1 MKTLYSALIVF
12 VIAACGG
19 AGSSPTVQSAGAQQ
33 QPPSVTRPTIV
44 HVAGTI
50 RQSKEDPTRWDFI
63 IDEAHTAHG
72 IAGWSAE
79 AKGEIITI
87 KYAEKFS
94 RIVTF
99 IAGPDETFAKAGY
112 AFGASV
118 NRDRAHLKSNAGLL
132 DGSDGRSLSHGNIWF
147 YGVFEI

>member
-1 MKTLYSALIVF
+1 MKTLYAALIVF

-19 AGSSPTVQSAGAQQ
+19 AGSSPTVQPAGAQQ
-33 QPPSVTRPTIV
+33 SPSAPPSIV

-50 RQSKEDPTRWDFI
+50 RQSKEDPTKWDFI
-63 IDEAHTAHG
+63 IDEAHAAYG

-79 AKGEIITI
+79 ARGEVITI
-87 KYAEKFS
+87 KYADKYS

-112 AFGASV
+112 TFGASV
-118 NRDRAHLKSNAGLL
+118 NRDRAHLKSNAGML
-132 DGSDGRSLSHGNIWF
+132 DGSDGRSLSHGNVWF
-147 YGVFEI
+147 YGMFEL